1 MPTFERL
8 IKIVPKNTK
17 VLDVG
22 CGGLLGENTSQY
34 LQNYFIDVLGVN
46 IKENKDLIEFKKIY
60 PNAKVIIGDYKSIDE
75 QFGLVVL
82 DLNIEG
88 NLENWSDEGIDL
100 AAKLVKKD
108 GYLINYVMMTDQY
121 GDPNETPALIRK
133 HTKEYWGELT
143 KEAVGK
149 KLKSLKKFEFILAE
163 SEDRRNYILWVVLK
177 KTNG

>member
-8 IKIVPKNTK
+8 IKILPKDAK

-22 CGGLLGENTSQY
+22 CGGLLGQNTSQY

-60 PNAKVIIGDYKSIDE
+60 SNAKVIIGDYKNITE
-75 QFGLVVL
+75 QFDLVVL

-88 NLENWSDEGIDL
+88 NLENWSNDGIEL
-100 AAKLVKKD
+100 ASKLVKKG

-121 GDPNETPALIRK
+121 GNPDETPEIIRQHAK
-133 HTKEYWGELT
+133 KWWGELT

-149 KLKSLKKFEFILAE
+149 KLKSLKGFELILAE

-177 KTNG
+177 KK